1 MQAEPAATPR
11 RVLICRS
18 NPIAPDP
25 RVEKEARSL
34 NKAGYQVQAL
44 GWDRSGELPTSAE
57 MGWAIIHR
65 RAIRAAYARGL
76 LNFFPLIFWQIDL
89 LGWLLR
95 HQSEFDVLHACD
107 FDTVLPA
114 IVCSKLFKKK
124 LVYDIFDFYADHLR
138 NTPASVKRIIRAV
151 DLWAIGQADGL
162 ILVDDSRIE
171 QIEGAKPERLIII
184 YNSPEDTPPQVSTS
198 PTEIAPIQIA
208 YIGLLQFE
216 RGLLELL
223 EVMRRHPAWRL
234 DLAGFGGDEAPIL
247 EAIQE
252 LSNVR
257 WHGRVPY
264 SQALA
269 LSAQANVLVAL
280 YDPRIP
286 NHRYASPNKVFEAM
300 MLGKP
305 IIVARNTNMDRMI
318 ETTGAGLVV
327 EYGSVNELE
336 LALQRL
342 ENDPGLRQSLGAAAR
357 RAYEEQ
363 YHWGVM
369 EKRLVAL
376 YHAILADKRVVSS

>member
-1 MQAEPAATPR
+1 MQEEHPAATHR

-44 GWDRSGELPTSAE
+44 GWDRSRELPKRSE
-57 MGWAIIHR
+57 MGWAVIHR
-65 RAIRAAYARGL
+65 RSIRAAYARGL
-76 LNFFPLIFWQIDL
+76 MNFFPLIFWQIDL

-95 HQSEFDVLHACD
+95 HQAEFDVLHACD

-171 QIEGAKPERLIII
+171 QIKGAKPERLIVI
-184 YNSPEDTPPQVSTS
+184 YNSPEDAPHQASTN
-198 PTEIAPIQIA
+198 PTEGAPIQIA

-216 RGLLELL
+216 RGLLELV
-223 EVMRRHPAWRL
+223 EVVRRHPEWKL

-247 EAIQE
+247 DAIRG
-252 LSNVR
+252 LSNVH

-305 IIVARNTNMDRMI
+305 IIVARNTNMDRLI
-318 ETTGAGLVV
+318 EFAGAGLVV
-327 EYGSVNELE
+327 EYGDVDNLE
-336 LALQRL
+336 IALQRL
-342 ENDPGLRQSLGAAAR
+342 ENDPGLRKALGRAAR

-363 YHWGVM
+363 YHWDVM
-369 EKRLVAL
+369 EKRLVEL
-376 YHAILADKRVVSS
+376 YNSLFAEI